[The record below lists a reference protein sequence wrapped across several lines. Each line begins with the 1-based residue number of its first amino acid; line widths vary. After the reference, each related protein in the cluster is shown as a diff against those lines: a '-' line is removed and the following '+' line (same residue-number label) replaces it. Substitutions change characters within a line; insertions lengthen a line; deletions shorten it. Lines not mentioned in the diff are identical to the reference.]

1 MKLLSVTA
9 VALAL
14 LASAPAMAAPATQT
28 KTSSLI
34 VTGKISEVCT
44 LDVTGDPAA
53 TTLDLTKQ
61 QSAVNVGSVASQCNI
76 SSNGYNL
83 DVTTTNTSKLTDPN
97 GNTPVDYTINLV
109 ATQGNAINSG
119 GYFAADNNALDMK
132 SIKETSEQKANVLL
146 STTGTTPFAG
156 TYTDTLTFTLTTL

>member
-28 KTSSLI
+28 KTSNLI

-44 LDVTGDPAA
+44 LAVTGAPAA

-61 QSAVNVGSVASQCNI
+61 QSAVNVGSVASQCNV

-83 DVTTTNTSKLTDPN
+83 DVTTANTSK
-97 GNTPVDYTINLV
+97 PVR
-109 ATQGNAINSG
+109 ATARVSEDARGAPSSLEVTTCASCTNDFKDGFKFGLA
-119 GYFAADNNALDMK
+119 MTV
-132 SIKETSEQKANVLL
+132 SI
-146 STTGTTPFAG
+146 
-156 TYTDTLTFTLTTL
+156 